1 MFLTLSFF
9 NYFGL
14 FFPAVCQDYCV
25 FLHRKTKSIMKTTF
39 RIFALGAVAVMAVG
53 CTTHYQIAGVER
65 SRIIV
70 NNRFD
75 NEPNVQGT
83 AFLAPFKAQVDEVMS
98 PVMGIAACDMAVA
111 RPESS
116 ISNLLADIMVW
127 AGKNYGEKPDFGVYN
142 VGGIRAALSKGVVTY
157 GDINDIAPFENKIAF
172 TTLTGAK
179 VLELFAQIAK
189 RGGEGVSHGVELV
202 ITSDGK
208 FVSACLNGE
217 EIDPQREY
225 RAVTIDYIVQGN
237 DGMSAFKD
245 GTNTVSPQEDKD
257 NSRFLIM
264 NYFKAMHAAGKEVD
278 AKVEGRITVCDLNEK

>member
-1 MFLTLSFF
+1 MLSFF
-9 NYFGL
+9 NNFGP
-14 FFPAVCQDYCV
+14 FFPLVYQDYCV
-25 FLHRKTKSIMKTTF
+25 FLQGKIKNAMKTTF
-39 RIFALGAVAVMAVG
+39 RIFALGAVAAMAVG

-65 SRIIV
+65 SRILV

-75 NEPNVQGT
+75 TEPNTQGT

-98 PVMGIAACDMAVA
+98 PVMGVAARDMAVA
-111 RPESS
+111 RPESG

-127 AGKNYGEKPDFGVYN
+127 SGKDYGEKPDFGVYN
-142 VGGIRAALSKGVVTY
+142 IGGIRAALSKGVVTY

-172 TTLTGAK
+172 TTLKGDK
-179 VLELFAQIAK
+179 VKELFAQIAK

-208 FVSACLNGE
+208 LVSARLNGE

-225 RAVTIDYIVQGN
+225 RAVTLDYIVQGN

-264 NYFKAMHAAGKEVD
+264 NYFKAFHAEGKEVD
-278 AKVEGRITVCDLNEK
+278 AKVEGRITVCDLNDK

>member
-1 MFLTLSFF
+1 M
-9 NYFGL
+9 
-14 FFPAVCQDYCV
+14 
-25 FLHRKTKSIMKTTF
+25 KISI
-39 RIFALGAVAVMAVG
+39 RIFALIAVAAMVVG

-65 SRIIV
+65 SRILV

-75 NEPNVQGT
+75 NEPNAQGT

-98 PVMGIAACDMAVA
+98 PVMGVAARDMAVE
-111 RPESS
+111 RPESA

-127 AGKNYGEKPDFGVYN
+127 AGQSYGETPDFGVYN
-142 VGGIRAALSKGVVTY
+142 IGGIRAALSKGVVTY

-189 RGGEGVSHGVELV
+189 RGGEGVSHGVQMV
-202 ITSDGK
+202 ITKDGK
-208 FVSACLNGE
+208 LVSARLNGE
-217 EIDPQREY
+217 EIDPQRQY

-237 DGMSAFKD
+237 DGMVAFKD
-245 GTNTVSPQEDKD
+245 GTNLLSPQEDKD

-264 NYFKAMHAAGKEVD
+264 NYFKAMHAQGKEVD
-278 AKVEGRITVCDLNEK
+278 AKVEGRITVKQ